1 MTSRK
6 TVMRLLA
13 FAPAPL
19 LESALQKD
27 LPAVRARGCKLIRKP
42 ETGLIMARGRISGT
56 GSPFNVGEVL
66 VTRCAVSL
74 TGGQTGYAWIL
85 GADSDH
91 ARDAALLDALWQDPE
106 CGPFLERELLPAMQK
121 AVEEKR
127 AARVKRAAGT
137 RVNFFTMVR
146 GED

>member
-13 FAPAPL
+13 LAPAPL

-27 LPAVRARGCKLIRKP
+27 LPAVRARDCKLIRKP

-74 TGGQTGYAWIL
+74 TGGQTGYA
-85 GADSDH
+85 
-91 ARDAALLDALWQDPE
+91 
-106 CGPFLERELLPAMQK
+106 
-121 AVEEKR
+121 
-127 AARVKRAAGT
+127 
-137 RVNFFTMVR
+137 
-146 GED
+146 

>member
-6 TVMRLLA
+6 SVMRLLA
-13 FAPAPL
+13 LAPAPL
-19 LESALQKD
+19 LSAALEKG
-27 LPAVRARGCKLIRKP
+27 LPAAKAEGCTLIRKP

-74 TGGQTGYAWIL
+74 KGGQTGYAWVL
-85 GADSDH
+85 GEEPER
-91 ARDAALLDALWQDPE
+91 ARHAALLDALWQDPD
-106 CGPFLERELLPAMQK
+106 CGPLLERDLLPDLQK
-121 AVEEKR
+121 AVQEER
-127 AARVKRAAGT
+127 DARVKKAAGT
-137 RVNFFTMVR
+137 RVNFFTLVR

>member
-13 FAPAPL
+13 PAPAPL

-106 CGPFLERELLPAMQK
+106 CGPFLERELLPAMQ
-121 AVEEKR
+121 
-127 AARVKRAAGT
+127 
-137 RVNFFTMVR
+137 
-146 GED
+146 

>member
-13 FAPAPL
+13 LAPAPL

-27 LPAVRARGCKLIRKP
+27 LPALRARGCKLIRKP

-91 ARDAALLDALWQDPE
+91 ARDAALAGPRVRSLPREGASAGHAE
-106 CGPFLERELLPAMQK
+106 SCGGKARCPRETCRRHACELLYD
-121 AVEEKR
+121 
-127 AARVKRAAGT
+127 
-137 RVNFFTMVR
+137 
-146 GED
+146 GER

>member
-13 FAPAPL
+13 LAPAPL

-56 GSPFNVGEVL
+56 GSPFNVGD
-66 VTRCAVSL
+66 VTRPLAPAVI
-74 TGGQTGYAWIL
+74 Q
-85 GADSDH
+85 
-91 ARDAALLDALWQDPE
+91 
-106 CGPFLERELLPAMQK
+106 AMQK

>member
-13 FAPAPL
+13 LAPAP
-19 LESALQKD
+19 
-27 LPAVRARGCKLIRKP
+27 
-42 ETGLIMARGRISGT
+42 
-56 GSPFNVGEVL
+56 
-66 VTRCAVSL
+66 
-74 TGGQTGYAWIL
+74 
-85 GADSDH
+85 
-91 ARDAALLDALWQDPE
+91 LLDALWQDPE

>member
-13 FAPAPL
+13 LAPAPL

-74 TGGQTGYAWIL
+74 TGGQTGYAWI
-85 GADSDH
+85 DRKS
-91 ARDAALLDALWQDPE
+91 
-106 CGPFLERELLPAMQK
+106 
-121 AVEEKR
+121 V
-127 AARVKRAAGT
+127 V
-137 RVNFFTMVR
+137 
-146 GED
+146 